1 MLQLPESGAAAPLL
15 GCSASDLGVDSL
27 MAVEIRVWTYKAAG
41 ILAPPSIARLC
52 ANAAGV
58 VVAGR
63 KEGAVAAAES
73 KKQAAAVVSHND
85 QGIATAVAAT
95 ANSPQVSASGSTI
108 SKDGVASVNTIT

>member
-1 MLQLPESGAAAPLL
+1 M
-15 GCSASDLGVDSL
+15 
-27 MAVEIRVWTYKAAG
+27 R

-52 ANAAGV
+52 ADAAGV

-63 KEGAVAAAES
+63 KEVSKDGSNGSQGAVAAAES
-73 KKQAAAVVSHND
+73 KKQAAAVVSHDD
-85 QGIATAVAAT
+85 QGIATAVAAA